1 MFERK
6 WKKCQSSPVRS
17 LCQKDVTL
25 ILNLLTFWNK
35 NVTKMIAFQM
45 ELGLIISDADHVA
58 VPS

>member
-25 ILNLLTFWNK
+25 ILNLLTK

-45 ELGLIISDADHVA
+45 KLGLIISDADHVA

>member
-1 MFERK
+1 MFERN

-25 ILNLLTFWNK
+25 ILNLLTK

-45 ELGLIISDADHVA
+45 KPGLIISDADHVA

>member
-1 MFERK
+1 MFERN

-25 ILNLLTFWNK
+25 ILNLLTK

-45 ELGLIISDADHVA
+45 KLGLIISDADHVA

>member
-6 WKKCQSSPVRS
+6 WKKRQSSPVRS

-25 ILNLLTFWNK
+25 ILNLLT
-35 NVTKMIAFQM
+35 IAFQM
-45 ELGLIISDADHVA
+45 KLGLIISDADHVA

>member
-25 ILNLLTFWNK
+25 ILNLLTK

-45 ELGLIISDADHVA
+45 KPGLIISDADHVA